1 MVKGYRFKSSRV
13 QGLIWSADGLKIE
26 TKIGNKNISNE
37 MLEYIVLYW
46 SFFVLKMRNK
56 YFCFNFIHNFC
67 FKFERSDP
75 LNV

>member
-1 MVKGYRFKSSRV
+1 
-13 QGLIWSADGLKIE
+13 
-26 TKIGNKNISNE
+26 

-67 FKFERSDP
+67 FNFERSDP
-75 LNV
+75 LNSKTLIRVFEERVKGFRGNR